1 MINFKNWI
9 ENEQPL
15 KSVKEIESLR
25 PTMISKAQDIYD
37 NWEQDDQGHDEEYG
51 GGGICHN
58 IADEIASVLN
68 DHGIDAGTVSAQ
80 SGTQHVYTIGKF
92 QEGVYEIDI
101 HPSTYEIGAAY
112 TWKKIPNVKFEN
124 KDIVISRIDS
134 DPESF
139 DTYMEDF

>member
-1 MINFKNWI
+1 MKFKNWI

-15 KSVKEIESLR
+15 KSIKEIESLK
-25 PTMISKAQDIYD
+25 PTMILKAQNVYN
-37 NWEQDDQGHDEEYG
+37 NWKQDDQGHDEEYG

-68 DHGIDAGTVSAQ
+68 DNGIDAATVSATV
-80 SGTQHVYTIGKF
+80 GTQHVYTIGKF

-101 HPSTYEIGAAY
+101 YPSTYETGAAY
-112 TWKKIPNVKFEN
+112 TWKKIPNVKFDN
-124 KDIVISRIDS
+124 DDIVVSRIDS